1 MTTKKKKRLGRG
13 LDALL
18 GGGVSDT
25 APSDTSADPLNS
37 SSQSEPSSTTA
48 IQGGGERAPNTL
60 PIEKMQPGEYQPRTR
75 MDQDSL
81 NELAASIKSQGII
94 QPILVRPIDG
104 SKYEIIAGER
114 RWRAAQI
121 AQLDEVPVLV
131 RDIPDE
137 ATLAVALIENIQRE
151 NLNPVEEAVGLKRL
165 VDEFELTHEE
175 MAKSIGRSRTA
186 VTNLLRLLSLS
197 HGAKQLL
204 EHGKI
209 EMGHARALLGLPI
222 EHQDFA
228 AAEVYSKK
236 LSVRQTEALVKS
248 YVSPKKKAKPAAKSS
263 DIRQLEES
271 LGEKLGTKVSID
283 DKKGKGKLV
292 IEYKS
297 LEILDGILD
306 HIK

>member
-1 MTTKKKKRLGRG
+1 MTKKKRLGRG

-18 GGGVSDT
+18 GTNENQGSTPNQALSD
-25 APSDTSADPLNS
+25 APSSL
-37 SSQSEPSSTTA
+37 A
-48 IQGGGERAPNTL
+48 IERL
-60 PIEKMQPGEYQPRTR
+60 QPGQYQPRTN

-81 NELAASIKSQGII
+81 EELAASIKSQGII
-94 QPILVRPIDG
+94 QPILVRPISAD
-104 SKYEIIAGER
+104 KYEIIAGER

-121 AQLDEVPVLV
+121 AQLHEVPVLV

-165 VDEFELTHEE
+165 MDEFELTHEE
-175 MAKSIGRSRTA
+175 MAKSVGRSRTA

-209 EMGHARALLGLPI
+209 EMGHGRALLGLPA
-222 EHQDFA
+222 EQQDWV
-228 AAEVYSKK
+228 AAEVYAKK
-236 LSVRQTEALVKS
+236 LSVRQTEALVRN
-248 YVSPKKKAKPAAKSS
+248 YATPKKPIAPIVKSA
-263 DIRQLEES
+263 DIERLEETLS
-271 LGEKLGTKVSID
+271 GRLGTKVTVD
-283 DKKGKGKLV
+283 DKSGKGKLI

-297 LEILDGILD
+297 LDILDGIIE

>member
-1 MTTKKKKRLGRG
+1 MTKKKKRLGRG

-18 GGGVSDT
+18 GGADT
-25 APSDTSADPLNS
+25 AATATPSNAL
-37 SSQSEPSSTTA
+37 
-48 IQGGGERAPNTL
+48 PNTL
-60 PIEKMQPGEYQPRTR
+60 SIEQLQPGQYQPRTR

-81 NELAASIKSQGII
+81 QELAASIKSQGII
-94 QPILVRPIDG
+94 QPILVRPVVG
-104 SKYEIIAGER
+104 GRYEIIAGER

-121 AQLDEVPVLV
+121 AELADVPVLV

-165 VDEFELTHEE
+165 MDEFELTHEE
-175 MAKSIGRSRTA
+175 MAKSVGRSRTA
-186 VTNLLRLLSLS
+186 VTNLLRLLGLS

-209 EMGHARALLGLPI
+209 EMGHARALLGLPV
-222 EHQDFA
+222 EQQDYA

-236 LSVRQTEALVKS
+236 LSVRQTEALVRGIIQ
-248 YVSPKKKAKPAAKSS
+248 PKKKPAKVVKTS
-263 DIRQLEES
+263 DILKLEEQ
-271 LGEKLGTKVSID
+271 LAETLGTTVKVE
-283 DKKGKGKLV
+283 DKNGKGKLI
-292 IEYKS
+292 IEYQN
-297 LEILDGILD
+297 LDILDGIIA

>member
-1 MTTKKKKRLGRG
+1 MNTKKKKRLGRG

-18 GGGVSDT
+18 SST
-25 APSDTSADPLNS
+25 EPSDNKSIADTNS
-37 SSQSEPSSTTA
+37 SNAAEAATPSA
-48 IQGGGERAPNTL
+48 L
-60 PIEKMQPGEYQPRTR
+60 PVEQLQPGQYQPRTN
-75 MDQDSL
+75 MDPESL
-81 NELAASIKSQGII
+81 QELAASIKAQGII
-94 QPILVRPIDG
+94 QPILVRPITND
-104 SKYEIIAGER
+104 KYEIIAGER

-121 AQLDEVPVLV
+121 AELHDVPVLV

-165 VDEFELTHEE
+165 MDEFDLTHEE

-209 EMGHARALLGLPI
+209 EMGHARALLGLPL
-222 EHQDFA
+222 EQQDFA
-228 AAEVYSKK
+228 AAEVYSKR
-236 LSVRQTEALVKS
+236 LSVRQTEALVRG
-248 YVSPKKKAKPAAKSS
+248 YVNPKKKSTKAPKSS
-263 DIRQLEES
+263 DIRSLEES
-271 LGEKLGTKVSID
+271 LAEKLGTKVSIE

-292 IEYKS
+292 IEYKN
-297 LEILDGILD
+297 LDILDGILA

>member
-18 GGGVSDT
+18 SASQPEEQASSSELS
-25 APSDTSADPLNS
+25 APSA
-37 SSQSEPSSTTA
+37 
-48 IQGGGERAPNTL
+48 TL
-60 PIEKMQPGEYQPRTR
+60 PIEKLQPGQYQPRTR

-81 NELAASIKSQGII
+81 QELAASIRSQGII
-94 QPILVRPIDG
+94 QPILVRPISGDH
-104 SKYEIIAGER
+104 YEIIAGER

-121 AQLDEVPVLV
+121 AELNDVPVLV

-165 VDEFELTHEE
+165 MDEFELTHEE

-197 HGAKQLL
+197 HGARQLL

-222 EHQDFA
+222 EQQDFA
-228 AAEVYSKK
+228 AAEVYSKR
-236 LSVRQTEALVKS
+236 LSVRQTEALVRGH
-248 YVSPKKKAKPAAKSS
+248 VSPKKKTVSKSS
-263 DIRQLEES
+263 KSVDILKLEED
-271 LGEKLGTKVSID
+271 LAETLGTKVSVD
-283 DKKGKGKLV
+283 DKNGKGKLI
-292 IEYKS
+292 IEYAS
-297 LEILDGILD
+297 LDILDGILD